1 MKDLLV
7 LLSHGHAG
15 RPDAPLGLGAVV
27 DGYTERDL
35 TPLYMRPMEAALRGH
50 GVPCWTLSIGTLRER
65 QKMANDYGERWLEQ
79 HPDGW
84 VVYIP
89 CHMDANPAAGA
100 RSLWMYDHRSS
111 GGRRL
116 AAAVADAV
124 GAAMVPDLGRQV
136 VLPATDDPGWP
147 GPWAVLHRIYD
158 GPSRMCAMLAEPV
171 ELHAH
176 RPYITPGWLSMI
188 GVAMAKGILDFA
200 RARGVQ

>member
-1 MKDLLV
+1 MDGLLV

-15 RPDAPLGLGAVV
+15 RPDVPLGVGAVV

-35 TPLYMRPMEAALRGH
+35 TPLYMRPLEAALRGH
-50 GVPCWTLSIGTLRER
+50 GVPCWTLSDGTLRDR
-65 QKMANDYGERWLEQ
+65 QKRANAHGEKWLKD
-79 HPDGW
+79 HPKGW

-89 CHMDANPAAGA
+89 CHMDANPDAGP
-100 RSLWMYDHRSS
+100 RSLWMYDHRSF

-116 AAAVADAV
+116 AEAVAGAV
-124 GAAMVPDLGRQV
+124 GAAMIPDLGRQIIV
-136 VLPATDDPGWP
+136 SATDDPNWP
-147 GPWAVLHRIYD
+147 GPWAVLHHIYD
-158 GPSRMCAMLAEPV
+158 PRNRMCALLAEPV